1 MTQHIKKPEW
11 LKIKLPDVNEY
22 AHLKGQ
28 LRKHHLHTICESGL
42 CPNIGECWKAG
53 TATFMILG
61 DICTRS
67 CKFCA
72 VKTGKPLP
80 PDSEEPQHIAEA
92 VRTLNLKHCV
102 LTSVDRDDLSDGGAR
117 IWAETIRAI
126 KEMNPETTIECLV
139 PDFNGL
145 WHNLDIVI
153 EAKPEIISHNLETV
167 RRLTKDIRIHAR
179 YELSLEVV
187 RRIGLSGIVSKSG
200 IMTGLGETNEEI
212 YETMDDLRQVD
223 CRIFTIGQY
232 LQPSH
237 LNFPVNR
244 YVTPQEFE
252 LYKKRGI
259 EKGFAFVESGPLV
272 RSSYHAEKHV

>member
-11 LKIKLPDVNEY
+11 LKIKLPDANEY

-61 DICTRS
+61 DICTRA

-126 KEMNPETTIECLV
+126 KKMNPEITIECLV
-139 PDFNGL
+139 PDFNGQ

-167 RRLTKDIRIHAR
+167 KRLTKDIRIHAR

-212 YETMDDLRQVD
+212 YETMNDLRQVD

-237 LNFPVNR
+237 NNYPVKR

-252 LYKKRGI
+252 SFKKTGL
-259 EKGFAFVESGPLV
+259 EMGFSFVESGPLV
-272 RSSYHAEKHV
+272 RSSFHAEKHV